1 MTSTASPT
9 AAPATTHSPA
19 RGRTALWVVIAL
31 VVVAVLTGLILVV
44 GGGGPAPTE
53 SLDPENPG
61 TTGTAALA
69 AVLDDHGVPV
79 TVARG
84 QRALLAEP
92 RPGSGT
98 TVVVG
103 ATEDLGENSARTFLD
118 RVRGADRV
126 IVVAPSWRGLELLGL
141 PVVTSFSSGVTD
153 SVDAR
158 CTSPGVASDDVVLH
172 DDLGYR
178 VIDQNVR
185 ATSCFTTD
193 DSSAL
198 IALPATSGRPEV
210 VVINGAMLQNGD
222 ITRFDNAGVALRTFG
237 RSDRILWYV
246 PSIADIGPAD
256 DAGDSDIPRAVGP
269 LILLAFFGLLALMFW
284 RGRRFGPLVTEPL
297 PVVVKAIETTQARGR
312 MYHKARADSRSAGQL
327 RVHTTDRLA
336 RHLGLPYDAAAAT
349 AALGTDHATPDP
361 RVSAIIGAAARA
373 SGRDPRQVYQLLA
386 GALPQTPDDL
396 LLFVT
401 DLTALEKE
409 VRRTP

>member
-1 MTSTASPT
+1 MTTTATPT
-9 AAPATTHSPA
+9 APPAATGSQAP
-19 RGRTALWVVIAL
+19 RRTALWVVIAL
-31 VVVAVLTGLILVV
+31 VVVAVLTGLILMI
-44 GGGGPAPTE
+44 GGTGPAPTE
-53 SLDPENPG
+53 ALDPENPG
-61 TTGTAALA
+61 PTGTAALA

-79 TVARG
+79 VIARG
-84 QRALLAEP
+84 ERDLLAEP
-92 RPGSGT
+92 RPGPGT

-103 ATEDLGENSARTFLD
+103 ATEDLGENSARTFGD

-158 CTSPGVASDDVVLH
+158 CTAPGIASDDIILR

-178 VIDQNVR
+178 TIDQNVR
-185 ATSCFTTD
+185 ATSCFTSD

-198 IALPATSGRPEV
+198 IALPATGDRPEV
-210 VVINGAMLQNGD
+210 IVMTGAMLQNDD

-237 RSDRILWYV
+237 RSARILWYV
-246 PSIADIGPAD
+246 PSIADNGPAD

-269 LILLAFFGLLALMFW
+269 LILLAFFGLLVLMFW

-312 MYHKARADSRSAGQL
+312 MYHKARADARSAGQL

-349 AALGTDHATPDP
+349 AALGTGNAAPDP
-361 RVSAIIGAAARA
+361 RVSAIIAAAARTA
-373 SGRDPRQVYQLLA
+373 GRDPQQVYHLLA
-386 GALPQTPDDL
+386 GPLPETPDDL
-396 LLFVT
+396 LFFVT